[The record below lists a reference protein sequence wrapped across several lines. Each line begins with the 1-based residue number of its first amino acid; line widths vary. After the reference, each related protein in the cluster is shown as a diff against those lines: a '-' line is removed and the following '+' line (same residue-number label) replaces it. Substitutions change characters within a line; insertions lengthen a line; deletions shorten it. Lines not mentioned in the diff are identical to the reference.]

1 MPIQLRCKRT
11 NKISLFHSIVES
23 QYSGHGYT
31 RLAELPHSVI
41 QLAGNKLNCEKAFT
55 YIVELDEVS
64 IFLEKNIDKCF
75 QILKKIT
82 GRLVSFHPRRAA
94 DDLYDDSV
102 DKFAQIFYEYNGVE
116 IILRLLTFS
125 SLFPSDSLSC
135 PDSEHVLRAKSLCL
149 EILIKIISTP
159 KGERVISRVLSK
171 DDILNY
177 IFTLLAQK
185 KTFIAACQLLEDML
199 QMRQEVLDL
208 HKIHNLPGLISCLSD
223 GELANFCRILA
234 ITISDLDIYENKSSL
249 FAQNKQKRSNGFVN
263 IRDVNQELLLGIPE
277 LLPRLVNI
285 TVSKAKDYTPRFP
298 GFVSELDCWME
309 WIENQMDD
317 DDLSEDANT
326 DEFEDFV
333 GGISVATAR
342 GSSLK
347 TQQGLRITE
356 DLAQRVEV
364 VYVLGLFLLGKHR
377 KKVQRKLAEL
387 KLAPGLSE
395 LFDQFIW
402 KCQVTR
408 HGVRHR
414 LIGHNSSCE
423 CSPEVALK
431 IQFLRLVHSFCDH
444 SDYKHLLLSRN
455 ELNEI
460 KNINAHA
467 GPLALQNLDYLNKQL
482 MCRGSKG
489 LLTKIVE
496 VMKKEPTTST
506 FRFWLARAVESYLR
520 GNTSYCDQ
528 IFLMRRDLLQH
539 VAGNIVKHD
548 IANKE
553 ILQSSFDLLGELIK
567 FNIDGFKDFDT
578 ILNTES
584 KFNKFI
590 STVNRNLVDSNM
602 FIRSLILS
610 LEHFSDD
617 EQYDAIRKHNRLLVY
632 IADFKQQ
639 LDYLRKLINII
650 SVQNLTQE
658 NVSCLNT
665 TLVFLMF
672 ANQKKILPKYL
683 HALQDD
689 TDDLLDVNISGSIM
703 GNFRE
708 LLLFWQ
714 DHYLHKDKDC
724 SALEKSSRIYF
735 DYWKRTVK
743 TLVEEDR
750 NLDTSILHYIPPI
763 SSHLYLPSPS
773 THRRKRDS
781 RDNLN
786 KLKTIN

>member
-1 MPIQLRCKRT
+1 MPIQLHHKRP
-11 NKISLFHSIVES
+11 NKKSTFYSLIEC
-23 QYSGHGYT
+23 QYSGHAYT
-31 RLAELPHSVI
+31 RLAQLPPHI
-41 QLAGNKLNCEKAFT
+41 LHLAGSKFNCEKSLI
-55 YIVELDEVS
+55 YIVELDEYS
-64 IFLEKNIDKCF
+64 TLLDTDKCF
-75 QILKKIT
+75 EVLKKVI

-102 DKFAQIFYEYNGVE
+102 DKFAQIFYEYDGIEV
-116 IILRLLTFS
+116 ILRLLTFS
-125 SLFPSDSLSC
+125 SLFPNESAYC
-135 PDSEHVLRAKSLCL
+135 YDSERVLRAKSLCL
-149 EILIKIISTP
+149 EILIKITSTP
-159 KGERVISRVLSK
+159 KGERVTLKVLSK
-171 DDILNY
+171 DDVLNY
-177 IFTLLAQK
+177 IFTLLAHK

-199 QMRQEVLDL
+199 QIRREVLDL
-208 HKIHNLPGLISCLSD
+208 HKITNLRGLISCLSD

-249 FAQNKQKRSNGFVN
+249 FAQNKQKRSTGFINV
-263 IRDVNQELLLGIPE
+263 RDVNQELLLGIPE
-277 LLPRLVNI
+277 LLPRLVSI
-285 TVSKAKDYTPRFP
+285 TVSKAKEYTPRFQ
-298 GFVSELDCWME
+298 GFSSELDCWME

-317 DDLSEDANT
+317 DEDNETTSEEAHA
-326 DEFEDFV
+326 DEFDDFV
-333 GGISVATAR
+333 GGISVARAR
-342 GSSLK
+342 GSPLK

-402 KCQVTR
+402 KCQATR

-460 KNINAHA
+460 KKINAHA

-482 MCRGSKG
+482 MCRGNKG

-567 FNIDGFKDFDT
+567 FNIEAFKAFDR

-584 KFNKFI
+584 KFDKFML
-590 STVNRNLVDSNM
+590 TVNRNLVDSNM

-610 LEHFSDD
+610 LEHFSEDD
-617 EQYDAIRKHNRLLVY
+617 QYDDFRKDNRLLGY
-632 IADFKQQ
+632 IADFKRQ
-639 LDYLRKLINII
+639 LDYLRKLINTI

-672 ANQKKILPKYL
+672 ANQKDGLPKYL
-683 HALQDD
+683 RALQDEK
-689 TDDLLDVNISGSIM
+689 DDLLNPNMPRSILA
-703 GNFRE
+703 NFRE

-724 SALEKSSRIYF
+724 SALEKSSRICF
-735 DYWKRTVK
+735 DYWKQTVN

-750 NLDTSILHYIPPI
+750 DLNTSILHYIRPLPR
-763 SSHLYLPSPS
+763 HVYLPSPAS
-773 THRRKRDS
+773 HRKKKD
-781 RDNLN
+781 
-786 KLKTIN
+786 T